1 MVPILNVILF
11 ITGFIILLFV
21 VKFLFRVIAITF
33 NWLPVLLL
41 ILLSS
46 LILVGIL
53 IVSLTLTSLILFGA
67 FIVLV
72 IASLSFAFRRSRDK
86 ILVRKY
92 LRRHH
97 HFRRR

>member
-1 MVPILNVILF
+1 MIPVLNIILF
-11 ITGFIILLFV
+11 VLGFVILLFA
-21 VKFLFRVIAITF
+21 VKFLLKVIAVTF

-41 ILLSS
+41 VLLSFLV
-46 LILVGIL
+46 LIGVL

-67 FIVLV
+67 FIILV
-72 IASLSFAFRRSRDK
+72 IVSLSFAVKRSRDR

-92 LRRHH
+92 ARKHH